1 MSRGPGALQR
11 RILGVLGNEP
21 GERMWWRWLKERFP
35 EEVADKN
42 FYRAIRS
49 LSRMGA
55 IQFSDERSGHR
66 YVYKNPYY
74 IRANT
79 FVVNSEEL
87 AEILK
92 EASRQDRADFIAESR
107 REWEEWRKSIP
118 GVVT

>member
-1 MSRGPGALQR
+1 
-11 RILGVLGNEP
+11 
-21 GERMWWRWLKERFP
+21 MWWRWLKERFP
-35 EEVADKN
+35 REVANKN

-49 LSRMGA
+49 LRRMGA
-55 IQFSDERSGHR
+55 VEITEERGRR

-79 FVVNSEEL
+79 FVVASEEL

-92 EASRQDRADFIAESR
+92 EASRQDRAAFIAESR
-107 REWEEWRKSIP
+107 REWEEWRKSTP